1 MNLTLLRRRNSGDG
15 NLSRL
20 REEMDRMFNQFLVEP
35 VGLVDPKIL
44 RSEGW
49 LPPIDVSDTENEVLV
64 RIEAPGIAVK
74 DVEVLLTGTT
84 LTIGGKKDELKEK
97 KEENYYQCER
107 RFGEFRREIE
117 LPETIDPEKIVAEAD
132 NGVITIRV
140 AKKPGARPR
149 QIEVKPI
156 GKKIPLN

>member
-1 MNLTLLRRRNSGDG
+1 MNLTLLRRRSNG

-20 REEMDRMFNQFLVEP
+20 RDEMDRMFDDFLGEP
-35 VGLVDPKIL
+35 LGVVDPKLL

-49 LPPIDVSDTENEVLV
+49 LPPVDVSDAENEVV
-64 RIEAPGIAVK
+64 IRVEAPGIAVK

-84 LTIGGKKDELKEK
+84 LTIAGKKEEMKEK

-107 RFGEFRREIE
+107 RFGEFRRDLE
-117 LPETIDPEKIVAEAD
+117 LPETIDPEKVAAEAD

-140 AKKPGARPR
+140 AKKPGAKPR
-149 QIEVKPI
+149 QIEIKPL
-156 GKKIPLN
+156 GRKIPLT